1 MCIRDN
7 LVLRQIGAA
16 CGVPEAAQTQLPAPP
31 PYDPTYTLSGA
42 ALRQLDA
49 MPPTS
54 SLTLLRA
61 EVAAQAPALA
71 LAAYMERVVECA
83 VAPLDTAACAAD
95 ADDLAQLETLGQQ
108 AVADVAARTAQATDL
123 APAPA
128 APKRP
133 LSVSLHAA
141 PTPPGKRAALDASA
155 QAAPSERASGIERLR
170 RLVASTQQLLRS
182 PSS

>member
-1 MCIRDN
+1 
-7 LVLRQIGAA
+7 
-16 CGVPEAAQTQLPAPP
+16 
-31 PYDPTYTLSGA
+31 
-42 ALRQLDA
+42 